1 VFFET
6 IQARASTMIENQNAK
21 VRPAR
26 LFQAVIGD
34 IHLWIPLVVLLAGLL
49 LLHHLR

>member
-1 VFFET
+1 MLK
-6 IQARASTMIENQNAK
+6 QQNAK
-21 VRPAR
+21 LRPAR

>member
-1 VFFET
+1 MPK
-6 IQARASTMIENQNAK
+6 QQNAK
-21 VRPAR
+21 FRPAR

>member
-1 VFFET
+1 MLNEHD
-6 IQARASTMIENQNAK
+6 
-21 VRPAR
+21 AR
-26 LFQAVIGD
+26 LRRAGRFQAVIGD